1 MPAEPS
7 ITFPPDLPI
16 SAHIDELTKLIA
28 ENQVVIVAG
37 ETGSGKS
44 TQLPKIALAAGRRSI
59 AHTQPR
65 RIAARTIAERIAEEI
80 GEEVGETVG
89 YQVRFTDKVGPNT
102 RLSVMTDGI
111 LLNAIHRDRNLE
123 RYDTIIIDEAHERS
137 LNIDFLLGYLTTL
150 LPKRPELRVIITSAT
165 IDPESFAKH
174 FGGAPIVLVS
184 GRTFPVE
191 VRFRPLDG
199 AADVLDLERD
209 GASSDGQ
216 DAVTSAAPI
225 ARRSA
230 QVDASAVDAG
240 DMVDGI
246 CAAVAE
252 LSREPRGDVLVFV
265 SGENDIRDAQAAL
278 EGRIT
283 AGTLPRDLDVLPLF
297 GRLSNA
303 EQHRVFEPGG
313 RAGRRRVVL
322 ATNIAETSLTVPG
335 IRYVVDTGLARIS
348 RYSTRSKV
356 QRLPIE
362 AISQASA
369 RQRSGRCGRTSDGI
383 AIRLYAED
391 DFESRP
397 EYTEPE
403 ILRTNLASVILQ
415 MASLRLGPV
424 EDFPFL
430 TGPDP
435 RGIKDGVDLLRELG
449 AMDAGGRITKLGRE
463 LARLPIEPRF
473 GRMIVETR
481 ANGNAREVLAIVAGL
496 TIQDVRERPTER
508 REAADQKHARFTD
521 PTSDFLTLLNLW
533 NYLEDK
539 QRELSGS
546 AFRRLCRD
554 EFLNYMRVR
563 EWNELYRQLV
573 RMAKSLKIDVGL
585 PAVNPDGIHKSLMSG
600 LLSHLGVRDER
611 SKNPK
616 RPEYRGARGTKFS
629 IFPGSAMARRPP
641 ECVMAAEL
649 VETSRLFARTV
660 AVIDLAW
667 AEKLAGDRATRSVS
681 EPHWSKRQGAAVAYE
696 KVTLYGLTLVERR
709 VVQFQRFDAAYAR
722 ELFIRHA
729 LVLGEWDSPQA
740 FDKANRKL
748 LRRLGMLEEM
758 SRRRDILRG
767 DEAVY
772 EFYERRIPSEVCSTR
787 SFEGWWKVARREDP
801 DLLTMQESD
810 IVGDGEV
817 ALDRAQY
824 PNEWHSDDQRLALSY
839 RFEPGAADDG
849 VTVTVP
855 VALLPRFDQSNFEGS
870 VPGFRLEL
878 VTALIKSL
886 PKAIRKNVVPAA
898 DYARIFVDELAAAES
913 RADGQALGGITDRLA
928 AVIAA
933 RTHMSVTA
941 ADFDWERV
949 PGHLRLAFRVVDDSG
964 RTLGSGKDLASLQQR
979 FDEVAKASVAR
990 MAAEAA
996 ASPASAAAVASP
1008 HPAPRRDRGSRPAAS
1023 STEGVALAARDDVP
1037 GWDVD
1042 EIPRSFDVSRGGLQV
1057 RAYPAYVVGKAGT
1070 VNVRILA
1077 DRAEQ
1082 ESSHRLG
1089 VRRLVARSSPSPA
1102 AYIRDH
1108 LTQSERLAL
1117 ATAPYR
1123 SLDAVIDDVLLAVAG
1138 EAIATVSTDGLLWT
1152 RIQFEQASTAYSQ
1165 TVMDSAYHL
1174 IATVARVMQGVRDV
1188 DVAISAVNSVS
1199 LFAPLADVREQVQN
1213 LVFAGFVAQ
1222 TGADRLRRVPVYLA
1236 AATARVQRL
1245 REDPNRDRIASA
1257 EVQVAHELYVAAGGA
1272 IPAPEAQPVGLTR
1285 VRWMLEELRISVF
1298 AQKLG
1303 TDGPISLPRI
1313 RKALTSL
1320 NES

>member
-1 MPAEPS
+1 MPSEPI
-7 ITFPPDLPI
+7 ITFSPDLPI
-16 SAHIDELTKLIA
+16 SAHVDELTRLIA

-44 TQLPKIALAAGRRSI
+44 TQLPKIALAAGRTSI

-102 RLSVMTDGI
+102 RLAVMTDGI
-111 LLNAIHRDRNLE
+111 LLNAIHRDRNLM

-150 LPKRPELRVIITSAT
+150 LPRRPDLRVIITSAT
-165 IDPESFAKH
+165 IDPESFATH
-174 FGGAPIVLVS
+174 FGGAPIVTVS

-191 VRFRPLDG
+191 VRYRPLGGPNESGVADG
-199 AADVLDLERD
+199 
-209 GASSDGQ
+209 GAVGD
-216 DAVTSAAPI
+216 
-225 ARRSA
+225 
-230 QVDASAVDAG
+230 VDASAGAADVDAG
-240 DMVDGI
+240 DMVEGI
-246 CAAVAE
+246 CAAIGE
-252 LSREPRGDVLVFV
+252 LSRESRGDVLVFV
-265 SGENDIRDAQAAL
+265 SGENDIRDAKAAL
-278 EGRIT
+278 DGRIT
-283 AGTLPRDLDVLPLF
+283 AGTLPSDIDVLPLF

-391 DFESRP
+391 DFDARP

-424 EDFPFL
+424 EDFPFI
-430 TGPDP
+430 TGPDS

-449 AMDAGGRITKLGRE
+449 AMDAGGAITRLGRE

-496 TIQDVRERPTER
+496 TIHDVRERPTER
-508 REAADQKHARFTD
+508 REAADQKHARFVD
-521 PTSDFLTLLNLW
+521 PTSDFLTLVNIW

-539 QRELSGS
+539 QRELSSS

-573 RMAKSLKIDVGL
+573 RMAKSLKIETGE
-585 PAVNPDGIHKSLMSG
+585 PAINPDGIHKSLLAG
-600 LLSHLGVRDER
+600 LLSHIGVRDER

-616 RPEYRGARGTKFS
+616 RPEFRGARGTKFS
-629 IFPGSAMARRPP
+629 IFPGSALSRKPP
-641 ECVMAAEL
+641 ETVMAAEL

-667 AEKLAGDRATRSVS
+667 AEKLAGDRATRSIS
-681 EPHWSKRQGAAVAYE
+681 EPHWSKKQGAAVAYE
-696 KVTLYGLTLVERR
+696 RVTLYGLTLVERR
-709 VVQFQRFDAAYAR
+709 SVQFHQYDAGFSR

-740 FDKANRKL
+740 FDRANRAL
-748 LRRLGMLEEM
+748 LRKLEQVEEM

-772 EFYERRIPSEVCSTR
+772 EFYEKRIPPEVYSTR
-787 SFEGWWKVARREDP
+787 TFEGWWKVKRRDAP
-801 DLLTMQESD
+801 NLLTMREAD
-810 IVGDGEV
+810 LVDAGEV
-817 ALDRAQY
+817 AVDREEF
-824 PNEWHSDDQRLALSY
+824 PKEWHSDNQRLALSY
-839 RFEPGAADDG
+839 RFEPGADDDG

-855 VALLPRFDQSNFEGS
+855 IALLPRFDQAHFEGT

-878 VTALIKSL
+878 VTALIRSL

-898 DYARIFVDELAAAES
+898 DHAQIFVDQLAAAE
-913 RADGQALGGITDRLA
+913 GGGRSAGPQTAGLSDRLA
-928 AVIAA
+928 ALIAA
-933 RTHMSVTA
+933 RTHLPVTSG
-941 ADFDWERV
+941 DFDWERV
-949 PGHLRLAFRVVDDSG
+949 PAHLRLAFRVVDDAG
-964 RTLGSGKDLASLQQR
+964 RTMGTGKDLAALQRQ
-979 FDEVAKASVAR
+979 FDAQAKASIAR

-996 ASPASAAAVASP
+996 GVPTVVGLGRGPKPKGNAPDKRAVDASASAAAM
-1008 HPAPRRDRGSRPAAS
+1008 
-1023 STEGVALAARDDVP
+1023 AARDDVP

-1042 EIPRSFDVSRGGLQV
+1042 EVPRSFELSRGGLQV
-1057 RAYPAYVVGKAGT
+1057 RAYPAYALGKAGT

-1082 ESSHRLG
+1082 EVAHRLG
-1089 VRRLVARSSPSPA
+1089 VRQLVARSSPSPA
-1102 AYIRDH
+1102 SYIRDH
-1108 LTQSERLAL
+1108 LTQAERLAL

-1138 EAIATVSTDGLLWT
+1138 AAISTVSDDGLLWT
-1152 RIQFEQASTAYSQ
+1152 RAQFDAASTAYAQ
-1165 TVMDSAYHL
+1165 TVMDTAYAL
-1174 IATVARVMQGVRDV
+1174 IATVARVMRGVRDV
-1188 DVAISAVNSVS
+1188 DVAVSAVKTVS
-1199 LFAPLADVREQVQN
+1199 LFGPLADVRSHVDN
-1213 LVFAGFVAQ
+1213 LVYPGFVAH
-1222 TGADRLRRVPVYLA
+1222 TGAARLRRLPVYLA
-1236 AATARVQRL
+1236 AAAARVERL
-1245 REDPNRDRIASA
+1245 RDDPNRDR
-1257 EVQVAHELYVAAGGA
+1257 VAAADIDTAYSLYTAAGGVL
-1272 IPAPEAQPVGLTR
+1272 PAPEGQSASLTR
-1285 VRWMLEELRISVF
+1285 VRWMLEEFRVSVF

-1303 TDGPISLPRI
+1303 TDGPISLQRI
-1313 RKALTSL
+1313 RKALGDGAR
-1320 NES
+1320 